1 MEPGS
6 KAPGDGTE
14 GDMDDILASI
24 RRILHS
30 DEAEASASD
39 AAELPAEEVIDLH
52 RSMRVD
58 PEPAPVHP
66 AAAEPEAD
74 LHQPQIA
81 ETVLSQAAGPSD
93 LPAEPLLGEGPASE
107 SAASLATLRAA
118 LAAQH
123 PPAAEPSAS
132 VYRSGGLTIEDVV
145 RDEVRELLRT
155 WLDVH
160 LPPMVERMVRAEIAR
175 ISGTS

>member
-6 KAPGDGTE
+6 KPPGEGSD

-30 DEAEASASD
+30 DDAEATAALDPVSAPPPAAAGPGASD
-39 AAELPAEEVIDLH
+39 HVIDLH

-58 PEPAPVHP
+58 PESPYPPADEPARHEPAPAHRD
-66 AAAEPEAD
+66 EPGAD
-74 LHQPQIA
+74 
-81 ETVLSQAAGPSD
+81 ES
-93 LPAEPLLGEGPASE
+93 LLGAGPASE
-107 SAASLATLRAA
+107 SAASLASLREA

-123 PPAAEPSAS
+123 APAADAPTP
-132 VYRSGGLTIEDVV
+132 VYRGGGLTIEDVV

-155 WLDVH
+155 WLDEH

-175 ISGTS
+175 ISGST

>member
-1 MEPGS
+1 
-6 KAPGDGTE
+6 
-14 GDMDDILASI
+14 
-24 RRILHS
+24 
-30 DEAEASASD
+30 
-39 AAELPAEEVIDLH
+39 
-52 RSMRVD
+52 
-58 PEPAPVHP
+58 
-66 AAAEPEAD
+66 
-74 LHQPQIA
+74 
-81 ETVLSQAAGPSD
+81 
-93 LPAEPLLGEGPASE
+93 ASE